1 MAGLW
6 QQLLRL
12 TSDPPELSRHAH
24 TDCHVLPY
32 PAFTFYS
39 AVQHLVR
46 YGGGAQAARLLGS
59 HSPNWGGL
67 EDGGTLAPLDG
78 GTLASLDGGDLSP
91 D

>member
-32 PAFTFYS
+32 PAFTVYS
-39 AVQHLVR
+39 AVQYLVR
-46 YGGGAQAARLLGS
+46 YGVAFGALWWRCASSKIA
-59 HSPNWGGL
+59 GL
-67 EDGGTLAPLDG
+67 PLAKLGGT
-78 GTLASLDGGDLSP
+78 
-91 D
+91 